1 MKFEEIST
9 GTQRQIML
17 AVRLA
22 LSQQFINTTLSRP
35 QFIFLDEPFAF
46 FDESRTRSAL
56 QSLSKFSAEL
66 TQFWIVAQAFPEG
79 FRFDLEIHCGQG
91 SDELTPSAS

>member
-1 MKFEEIST
+1 
-9 GTQRQIML
+9 ML

-46 FDESRTRSAL
+46 FDEPRTRNAL
-56 QSLSKFSAEL
+56 QSLPRLSDEL
-66 TQFWIVAQAFPEG
+66 RQIWIVAQAFPEG
-79 FRFDLEIHCGQG
+79 FGFDLEIHCGQG
-91 SDELTPSAS
+91 SDVLTLSAS